1 MFGVKVLP
9 SKFFQFGVTFS
20 FDLLYGLSF
29 EGFKRLDC
37 PCAFTRWGRRRS
49 PPAKV
54 NMESF
59 NFYVTVTEAF
69 ECYLLGLSSG
79 RLDNGILTVD
89 TSSHIAKER
98 IRIGRPDV
106 SSPED
111 LTVPDGVECTL
122 NIPRLAVLS
131 TFPGRRLNVCFF
143 GVFVCMEMG
152 RAR

>member
-1 MFGVKVLP
+1 
-9 SKFFQFGVTFS
+9 
-20 FDLLYGLSF
+20 
-29 EGFKRLDC
+29 
-37 PCAFTRWGRRRS
+37 
-49 PPAKV
+49 
-54 NMESF
+54 MESF

-131 TFPGRRLNVCFF
+131 TSAQVQVSDSKGGPVFRVKFSYTPDRDGTRLVLSNPSGDVTFATASDSRTVKPEGSFPQQ
-143 GVFVCMEMG
+143 
-152 RAR
+152 RAALSITNPKEGLDE